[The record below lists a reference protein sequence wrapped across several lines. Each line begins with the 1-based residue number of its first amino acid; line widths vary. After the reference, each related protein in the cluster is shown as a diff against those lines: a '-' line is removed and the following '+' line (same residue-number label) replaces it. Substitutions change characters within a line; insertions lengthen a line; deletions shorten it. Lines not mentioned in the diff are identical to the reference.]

1 MRSSTHSFVPFG
13 AAALLALASTP
24 LHAQASYVHAR
35 VGYVTDVYEGTPG
48 LQGLLPTAVS
58 EAAIAAQ
65 HVELANAAGASLYD
79 VQLHASH
86 VLHALDPT
94 LTSGGPGLGYGAR
107 LAATTAASYIES
119 IASDSTA
126 SDNVRTHV
134 AHLRTIFATVLAR
147 LDRAVSLAQEIQAT
161 SNGPVAASLLGQLT
175 AHVEG
180 IAMGSDIDRDGRIG
194 WQSGEGGLR
203 QATQHLTLLRRGEG
217 LIP

>member
-1 MRSSTHSFVPFG
+1 MRSTTTLVVLTVG
-13 AAALLALASTP
+13 ALLATNRSPA
-24 LHAQASYVHAR
+24 HAQVSQVHAQI
-35 VGYVTDVYEGTPG
+35 GFLADVFEGTPG

-94 LTSGGPGLGYGAR
+94 LASGGPGLGYGAR
-107 LAATTAASYIES
+107 LATATAASYIAS
-119 IASDSTA
+119 LASDSTA
-126 SDNVRTHV
+126 SDNVRTHAV
-134 AHLRTIFATVLAR
+134 HIRTILATVLAR
-147 LDRAVSLAQEIQAT
+147 MDRAVSLVQEIQAT
-161 SNGPVAASLLGQLT
+161 SNAPVAASLLGQLT

-180 IAMGSDIDRDGRIG
+180 MTMGTDIDRDGRIG

>member
-1 MRSSTHSFVPFG
+1 MRCTPTLVTLGVGTLLGLVG
-13 AAALLALASTP
+13 APA
-24 LHAQASYVHAR
+24 HAQTSPVHSQIGFLA
-35 VGYVTDVYEGTPG
+35 DVFEGTPG

-65 HVELANAAGASLYD
+65 RVELANAAGASLYD

-94 LTSGGPGLGYGAR
+94 LTAGGPGLGYGAR
-107 LAATTAASYIES
+107 LATATAASYIAAL
-119 IASDSTA
+119 ASDSTA
-126 SDNVRTHV
+126 SDNVRTH
-134 AHLRTIFATVLAR
+134 AGHIRTILATVLAR
-147 LDRAVSLAQEIQAT
+147 MDRAVSLAQEIQAT

-180 IAMGSDIDRDGRIG
+180 MTVGSDIDRDGRIG